1 MDNSNEKK
9 SPLVPLLAA
18 DVEDKPTEWFYPNVF
33 VRGELNGIQGIPGDG
48 KTWLMCELAAKT
60 SVGGAVQGI
69 EGNDST
75 IQLPL
80 GKVLYLSGDDSPER
94 LKERLAMCGGNLSEI
109 AFPPEGMLPQIGSVE
124 LTELFSQIRPVLCIV
139 DTLQHFINGASVN
152 DLVAITRALQP
163 IQALARQFNTAI
175 VSIMHVSK
183 FAASGN
189 AGDSSSFAIGSYAI
203 VGLFRSLWTLGR
215 LKDEHGKPST
225 TRALCLSKSNYTK
238 IDPPALLFE
247 LRDGFHWVG
256 VDLDLL
262 AEDLYTRSR
271 LRGRPAEKRD
281 LVKGEILRVLGGGEP
296 VLSSLLEEEVCKAT
310 GCHYQTIKTAKKELG
325 VVSFQSGQKWYC
337 RLPVQKTEISQS
349 TINAQSTKNSES
361 GQTLLN

>member
-1 MDNSNEKK
+1 
-9 SPLVPLLAA
+9 
-18 DVEDKPTEWFYPNVF
+18 
-33 VRGELNGIQGIPGDG
+33 
-48 KTWLMCELAAKT
+48 
-60 SVGGAVQGI
+60 
-69 EGNDST
+69 
-75 IQLPL
+75 L

-94 LKERLAMCGGNLSEI
+94 LKERLALCGGNLTQI
-109 AFPPEGMLPQIGSVE
+109 AFPPEGMLPQIGSAE
-124 LTELFSQIRPVLCIV
+124 LTELFTQIRPVLCIV
-139 DTLQHFINGASVN
+139 DTLQHFINGVSMN
-152 DLVAITRALQP
+152 DLAAITRALHP

-189 AGDSSSFAIGSYAI
+189 AGDSTSFAIGSYAI

-215 LKDEHGKPST
+215 LKDEHGKPSA

-281 LVKGEILRVLGGGEP
+281 LVKGEILRVLGGGEA
-296 VLSSLLEEEVCKAT
+296 VLSSELEADVCKLT
-310 GCHYQTIKTAKKELG
+310 GCHINTLAVAKKELG
-325 VVSFQSGQKWYC
+325 IISYQSGRLWYC
-337 RLPVQKTEISQS
+337 RLPGQN
-349 TINAQSTKNSES
+349 TINTQTTIISEEP
-361 GQTLLN
+361 QNQ

>member
-1 MDNSNEKK
+1 MDNSKEKQ
-9 SPLVPLLAA
+9 SPIVPLLAA
-18 DVEDKPTEWFYPNVF
+18 DVKDKPTEWFYPNVF

-60 SVGGAVQGI
+60 SVGGAVQGL
-69 EGNDST
+69 EGNNST
-75 IQLPL
+75 VQLPL

-94 LKERLAMCGGNLSEI
+94 LKERLALCGGNLTEI
-109 AFPPEGMLPQIGSVE
+109 AFPPEGMLPQIGSAE
-124 LTELFSQIRPVLCIV
+124 LTELFTQIRPILCIV
-139 DTLQHFINGASVN
+139 DTLQHFINGVSMN
-152 DLVAITRALQP
+152 DLGAITRALQP

-189 AGDSSSFAIGSYAI
+189 AGDSTSFAIGSYAI

-215 LKDEHGKPST
+215 LKDEHGKPSA

-271 LRGRPAEKRD
+271 LRGRPAEKKE
-281 LVKGEILRVLGGGEP
+281 LVKGEILRILGGGEA

-310 GCHYQTIKTAKKELG
+310 GCHINTLAMAKKELG
-325 VVSFQSGQKWYC
+325 VVSYQSERLWYC
-337 RLPVQKTEISQS
+337 RLPSQN
-349 TINAQSTKNSES
+349 TINTQTTIISEEP
-361 GQTLLN
+361 

>member
-1 MDNSNEKK
+1 MENFKK
-9 SPLVPLLAA
+9 VKTPITPLLAA
-18 DVEDKPTEWFYPNVF
+18 DVKDIPTEWFYPNVF

-75 IQLPL
+75 VQLPI

-94 LKERLAMCGGNLSEI
+94 LKERLVLCGGNLTEI
-109 AFPPEGMLPQIGSVE
+109 AFPPEGMLPQIGSKE
-124 LTELFSQIRPVLCIV
+124 LTELFAQIRPVLCIV
-139 DTLQHFINGASVN
+139 DTLQHFINVVSMN
-152 DLVAITRALQP
+152 DLAAITRALQP

-183 FAASGN
+183 FAAAGN
-189 AGDSSSFAIGSYAI
+189 AGDSTSFAIGSYAI

-215 LKDEHGKPST
+215 LKDERGKPSS
-225 TRALCLSKSNYTK
+225 TRALCFSKSNYAES
-238 IDPPALLFE
+238 DPPALLFE

-256 VDLDLL
+256 VDFDLL

-271 LRGRPAEKRD
+271 LKGRPTDKRD
-281 LVKGEILRVLGGGEP
+281 LVKAEILRILGSGEP
-296 VLSSLLEEEVCKAT
+296 VLSSVLEEEVCKAT
-310 GCHYQTIKTAKKELG
+310 GCSQRTFKSAKDELG
-325 VVSFQSGQKWYC
+325 VFSFQSDRKWYS
-337 RLPVQKTEISQS
+337 KIKSQS
-349 TINAQSTKNSES
+349 AINSQSAKNT
-361 GQTLLN
+361 QTTLITDSQDKTQ

>member
-1 MDNSNEKK
+1 
-9 SPLVPLLAA
+9 
-18 DVEDKPTEWFYPNVF
+18 
-33 VRGELNGIQGIPGDG
+33 
-48 KTWLMCELAAKT
+48 
-60 SVGGAVQGI
+60 VGGEVQGL
-69 EGNDST
+69 EGNGST
-75 IQLPL
+75 VQLPL

-94 LKERLAMCGGNLSEI
+94 LKERLVLQGANLTEI
-109 AFPPEGMLPQIGSVE
+109 AFPPEGMLPQIGSKE
-124 LTELFSQIRPVLCIV
+124 LYELFAQIRPVLCIV
-139 DTLQHFINGASVN
+139 DTLQHFINGVSMN
-152 DLVAITRALQP
+152 DLAAITRALQP

-225 TRALCLSKSNYTK
+225 TRALCFSKSNYAE
-238 IDPPALLFE
+238 IDPPTLLFE

-256 VDLDLL
+256 VDFDLL

-281 LVKGEILRVLGGGEP
+281 LVKGEILRILGNGEP

-310 GCHYQTIKTAKKELG
+310 GCHTNTFDSAKKELSVEARKIG
-325 VVSFQSGQKWYC
+325 NQWYSV
-337 RLPVQKTEISQS
+337 LP
-349 TINAQSTKNSES
+349 TKNTIINQEHKK
-361 GQTLLN
+361 

>member
-1 MDNSNEKK
+1 MDNFKQEK
-9 SPLVPLLAA
+9 SPIVPLLAA
-18 DVEDKPTEWFYPNVF
+18 DVKDKPTEWFYPNVF

-60 SVGGAVQGI
+60 SVGGAVQGL
-69 EGNDST
+69 EGNDDT
-75 IQLPL
+75 VRLPL

-94 LKERLAMCGGNLSEI
+94 LKERLVLQGANLTEI
-109 AFPPEGMLPQIGSVE
+109 AFPPEGMLPQIGSAE
-124 LTELFSQIRPVLCIV
+124 LTELFDQIRPVLCIV
-139 DTLQHFINGASVN
+139 DTLQHFINGVSMN
-152 DLVAITRALQP
+152 DLAAITRALQP

-189 AGDSSSFAIGSYAI
+189 AGDSTSFAIGSYAI

-215 LKDEHGKPST
+215 LKDEHGKPSA
-225 TRALCLSKSNYTK
+225 TRALCLSKSNYAE
-238 IDPPALLFE
+238 IDPPAILFE

-256 VDLDLL
+256 VDFDLL

-281 LVKGEILRVLGGGEP
+281 AVKEEILRILGGGEP
-296 VLSSLLEEEVCKAT
+296 VLSSVLEEEVCKAT
-310 GCHYQTIKTAKKELG
+310 GCHFQTIKTAKKELG
-325 VVSFQSGQKWYC
+325 VLVRKIGNEWYSV
-337 RLPVQKTEISQS
+337 LPGKS
-349 TINAQSTKNSES
+349 TINIKSIKNTESEE
-361 GQTLLN
+361 TL

>member
-1 MDNSNEKK
+1 
-9 SPLVPLLAA
+9 LAA

-60 SVGGAVQGI
+60 SVGGEVQGL

-75 IQLPL
+75 VQLPL

-94 LKERLAMCGGNLSEI
+94 LKERLALCGGNLTKI
-109 AFPPEGMLPQIGSVE
+109 AFPPEGMLPQIGSTE
-124 LTELFSQIRPVLCIV
+124 LTELFAQIRPVLCIV
-139 DTLQHFINGASVN
+139 DTLQHFINGVSMN
-152 DLVAITRALQP
+152 DLAAITRALQP

-189 AGDSSSFAIGSYAI
+189 DMDSTSFAIGSYAI
-203 VGLFRSLWTLGR
+203 VGLFRSIWTLGR
-215 LKDEHGKPST
+215 LKEENVKLSV
-225 TRALCLSKSNYTK
+225 TRALCLSKSNYAE

-247 LRDGFHWVG
+247 LRDGFHWVS
-256 VDLDLL
+256 VDFDLL

-281 LVKGEILRVLGGGEP
+281 LVKGEILRILGSGEA
-296 VLSSLLEEEVCKAT
+296 VLSTDLETEVCKVT
-310 GCHYQTIKTAKKELG
+310 GCHTNTFDIAKKELNVEARKIG
-325 VVSFQSGQKWYC
+325 NQWYSVLPIKNKINTQTTIISEKPQSQ
-337 RLPVQKTEISQS
+337 
-349 TINAQSTKNSES
+349 
-361 GQTLLN
+361 

>member
-1 MDNSNEKK
+1 MENFKKEKP
-9 SPLVPLLAA
+9 PLVPLLAA
-18 DVEDKPTEWFYPNVF
+18 DVKDKPTEWFYPNVF

-60 SVGGAVQGI
+60 SVGGEVQGL

-75 IQLPL
+75 VQLPL

-94 LKERLAMCGGNLSEI
+94 LKERLALCGGNLSEI
-109 AFPPEGMLPQIGSVE
+109 AFPPEGMLPQIGSAE
-124 LTELFSQIRPVLCIV
+124 LKELFTQIRPVLCIV
-139 DTLQHFINGASVN
+139 DTLQHFINGVSMN
-152 DLVAITRALQP
+152 DLAAITRALQP

-189 AGDSSSFAIGSYAI
+189 AGDSTSFAIGSYAI

-215 LKDEHGKPST
+215 LKDEQGKPSA
-225 TRALCLSKSNYTK
+225 TRALCFSKSNYAE

-256 VDLDLL
+256 VDFDLL

-281 LVKGEILRVLGGGEP
+281 LVKSEILRVLGSGEA
-296 VLSSLLEEEVCKAT
+296 VLSSLLEEEVCKGT
-310 GCHYQTIKTAKKELG
+310 GCHFQTIKTAKKELG
-325 VVSFQSGQKWYC
+325 VLARKIGNEWYSV
-337 RLPVQKTEISQS
+337 LPSKS
-349 TINAQSTKNSES
+349 TINIKNIKNTESEE
-361 GQTLLN
+361 TL

>member
-1 MDNSNEKK
+1 MDNSNEKQ
-9 SPLVPLLAA
+9 SPITPLLAA
-18 DVEDKPTEWFYPNVF
+18 DVKDRPTEWFYPNVF

-60 SVGGAVQGI
+60 SVGGEVQGI
-69 EGNDST
+69 EGNDDT
-75 IQLPL
+75 IRLPI

-94 LKERLAMCGGNLSEI
+94 LKERLVLQGANLTEI
-109 AFPPEGMLPQIGSVE
+109 AFPPEGMLPQIGSKE
-124 LTELFSQIRPVLCIV
+124 LVDLFTQIHPVLCIV
-139 DTLQHFINGASVN
+139 DTLQHFINGVSMN
-152 DLVAITRALQP
+152 DLAAITRALQP

-215 LKDEHGKPST
+215 LKDEHGKSSA
-225 TRALCLSKSNYTK
+225 TRALCFSKSNYAE

-247 LRDGFHWVG
+247 LRNGFHWVG
-256 VDLDLL
+256 VDFDLL

-281 LVKGEILRVLGGGEP
+281 LVKAEIFRVLGGGEA
-296 VLSSLLEEEVCKAT
+296 VLSSLLEEEVCKTT
-310 GCHYQTIKTAKKELG
+310 GCHFQTIKTAKKELG
-325 VVSFQSGQKWYC
+325 VLARKIGNEWYSVI
-337 RLPVQKTEISQS
+337 PGKS
-349 TINAQSTKNSES
+349 TINIKSIKNTESEE
-361 GQTLLN
+361 TL

>member
-1 MDNSNEKK
+1 MENFKQEK
-9 SPLVPLLAA
+9 SPITPLLAA

-75 IQLPL
+75 VQLPI

-94 LKERLAMCGGNLSEI
+94 LKERLALCGGNLSEI
-109 AFPPEGMLPQIGSVE
+109 AFPPEGMLPQIGSAE
-124 LTELFSQIRPVLCIV
+124 LTELFAQIRPVLCIV
-139 DTLQHFINGASVN
+139 DTLQHFINGVSMN
-152 DLVAITRALQP
+152 DLAAITRALQP

-215 LKDEHGKPST
+215 LKDEHGKPSA
-225 TRALCLSKSNYTK
+225 TRALCFSKSNYTE

-256 VDLDLL
+256 VDFDLL

-281 LVKGEILRVLGGGEP
+281 AVKAEILRILGGGEA
-296 VLSSLLEEEVCKAT
+296 VLSSELEAEVCKAT
-310 GCHYQTIKTAKKELG
+310 GCHINTLAMVKKELG
-325 VVSFQSGQKWYC
+325 VVSYQSGRLWYC
-337 RLPVQKTEISQS
+337 RLPGQN
-349 TINAQSTKNSES
+349 TINTQTTIISE
-361 GQTLLN
+361 

>member
-1 MDNSNEKK
+1 MDNSNEKQ
-9 SPLVPLLAA
+9 SPIVPLLAA
-18 DVEDKPTEWFYPNVF
+18 DVKDKPTEWFYPNVF

-60 SVGGAVQGI
+60 SVGGEVQGL

-75 IQLPL
+75 VRLPI

-94 LKERLAMCGGNLSEI
+94 LKERLTLCGGNLTEI
-109 AFPPEGMLPQIGSVE
+109 AFPPEGMLPQIGSKE
-124 LTELFSQIRPVLCIV
+124 LTELFAQIRPVLCIV
-139 DTLQHFINGASVN
+139 DTLQHFINGVSMN
-152 DLVAITRALQP
+152 DLAAITRALQP
-163 IQALARQFNTAI
+163 IQALARQYNTAI

-183 FAASGN
+183 FAAAGN

-215 LKDEHGKPST
+215 LKDEHGKPSA
-225 TRALCLSKSNYTK
+225 TRALCFSKSNYAE

-256 VDLDLL
+256 VDFDLL

-271 LRGRPAEKRD
+271 LRGRPAEKRE
-281 LVKGEILRVLGGGEP
+281 LVKGEILRVLGSGEP

-310 GCHYQTIKTAKKELG
+310 RCSQRTFKSAKDELG
-325 VVSFQSGQKWYC
+325 VFSFQSERKWYSKI
-337 RLPVQKTEISQS
+337 QSQS
-349 TINAQSTKNSES
+349 AIIPQSAKNT
-361 GQTLLN
+361 QTTLIEENQVETL

>member
-1 MDNSNEKK
+1 MENFKKEK
-9 SPLVPLLAA
+9 PPIVPLLAA

-60 SVGGAVQGI
+60 SVGGAVQGL

-75 IQLPL
+75 VRLPI

-94 LKERLAMCGGNLSEI
+94 LKERLVLQGANLTEI
-109 AFPPEGMLPQIGSVE
+109 AFPPEGMLPQIGSKE
-124 LTELFSQIRPVLCIV
+124 LYELFAQIRPVLCIV
-139 DTLQHFINGASVN
+139 DTLQHFINGVSMN
-152 DLVAITRALQP
+152 DLAAITRALQP

-189 AGDSSSFAIGSYAI
+189 AGDSTSFAIGSYAI

-215 LKDEHGKPST
+215 LKDENGKPSA

-256 VDLDLL
+256 VDFDLL
-262 AEDLYTRSR
+262 AEDLYARSR

-281 LVKGEILRVLGGGEP
+281 AVKEEILRILGSGEP
-296 VLSSLLEEEVCKAT
+296 VLSSLLEEGVCMAT
-310 GCHYQTIKTAKKELG
+310 GCSQRTFKSAKDELG
-325 VVSFQSGQKWYC
+325 IFSFQSDRKWYSKI
-337 RLPVQKTEISQS
+337 QSQS
-349 TINAQSTKNSES
+349 AINSQSAKNAQLALTDES
-361 GQTLLN
+361 